1 MVRVGVVNPSIIN
14 PLGDVPCHFVALTIC
29 LSLNA
34 SETSYSMRAFD
45 HEGGKKVDS
54 ANLSTHRPFLAS
66 QICTGASYVP
76 FALNVISVSGL
87 IRA

>member
-1 MVRVGVVNPSIIN
+1 
-14 PLGDVPCHFVALTIC
+14 
-29 LSLNA
+29 
-34 SETSYSMRAFD
+34 MRAFD

-76 FALNVISVSGL
+76 FALNVISVPGL